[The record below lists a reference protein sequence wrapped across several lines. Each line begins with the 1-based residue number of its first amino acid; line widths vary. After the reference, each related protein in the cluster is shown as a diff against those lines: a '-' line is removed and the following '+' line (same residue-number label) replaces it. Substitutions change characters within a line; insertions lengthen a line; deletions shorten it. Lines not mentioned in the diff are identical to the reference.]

1 MMYGLATMLLS
12 APASAGTA
20 QITDPDLGTM
30 LGCNFQTDI
39 AVPFDHD
46 LFAETPNGQSFR
58 MVEWSTVK
66 FPAQINPRATPDS
79 LRVAGEINIPVQA
92 VGSGLM
98 LATAGYGGLDS
109 KGVAAE
115 GEIRYIDGRKQ
126 SFRLL
131 VGEHAWPAWAGAT
144 GRMATPLDLGVNAS
158 GDRVTAASRWLPLS
172 YPEIKVESLSLRSRD
187 GLDLY
192 VVGLAMHGCG
202 GALPAAAADE
212 TAPAGFSFPIPLN
225 FDLGPFRPAGIDS
238 GRALVDRKLHIEGAE
253 LRRSDDSAARFFG
266 VNLVG
271 AGALPAA
278 ERAAL
283 VADGIVARGYDM
295 VRMHHIDTEQALL
308 NPKRG
313 TGAEPT
319 LRPDMLDRMDKLH
332 AELSARGV
340 YQFVEMWTLRAFRV
354 GEGVQ
359 HPENVPGSHKYVAYL
374 WPEWRRA
381 QQEWFRAVYGRKNPY
396 TGKKYADDPAVA
408 IVEITNE
415 DSLLVGWSGGA
426 IEKLPAPHRRRLDEL
441 WTGFLRKRYPDEAAL
456 SAAWTGGQRPGLQA
470 GESLAIGSVA
480 REPNSRARTELF
492 PTRRAADLVD
502 FYATLEADYFQEM
515 ATFVKRDLGFTAP
528 TVCTT
533 SFAVP
538 QADRQLSACDVVDI
552 HPYWDP
558 IAETTAFADQSILQP
573 SGRYFERIS
582 SCQADKPCT
591 ISEVQHSWPNRFS
604 HEAPLIWATLGAR
617 QGWSALLWFAWSH
630 ADIRD
635 APDGPNGA
643 LDLEGRFSSDAQ
655 MPAASAVFRAVR
667 AANRTWTRWWS
678 EDGLARDLAE
688 TQPIYPPETVG
699 LSSYLSRQVRAS
711 FADSPPIVEPG
722 TVEGQL
728 WRDQVEPPSRWSP
741 GRLVVS
747 TGDLH
752 AIVGD
757 SRATEAAPD
766 PAVLRA
772 TFSVPV
778 SVSLVPSVEPG
789 AWLLT
794 VAGRTDRVGSL
805 WSHGVPGMLVLGD
818 GPALLE
824 RLKGTVDV
832 HFTKRPTVVALEPT
846 GAARAEVNVRPLGK
860 GWWRMDADQQTPWF
874 GIRESW

>member
-1 MMYGLATMLLS
+1 MIFSLAPTLLS
-12 APASAGTA
+12 AFVWAGSVPV
-20 QITDPDLGTM
+20 IDPDLGMM
-30 LGCNFQTDI
+30 LGCNFQYDI

-46 LFAETPNGQSFR
+46 LFAETPNGQSYR
-58 MVEWSTVK
+58 MVEWSSVK
-66 FPAQINPRATPDS
+66 FPVQINPRATPDS
-79 LRVAGEINIPVQA
+79 LRVAGEVNIFVGA
-92 VGSGLM
+92 LGSGLM

-109 KGVAAE
+109 HGVAAE
-115 GEIRYIDGRKQ
+115 GEILYVDGRKQ
-126 SFRLL
+126 NFRML

-144 GRMATPLDLGVNAS
+144 GRMATPLHLGINAG
-158 GDRVTAASRWLPLS
+158 GDPITAASRWLPLS
-172 YPEIKVESLSLRSRD
+172 YPEVKVESLSLRSRD

-192 VVGLAMHGCG
+192 VVGLSMHGCG
-202 GALPAAAADE
+202 GALPTTAANE
-212 TAPAGFSFPIPLN
+212 GAPEGFYFPIPLN
-225 FDLGPFRPAGIDS
+225 FDLGPYRPAGIDS
-238 GRALVDRKLHIEGAE
+238 GRLVVDRKIHIEEGE
-253 LRRSDDSAARFFG
+253 LRRSDGSPARFFG

-271 AGALPAA
+271 AGALPAV

-295 VRMHHIDTEQALL
+295 VRLHHIDTEQALL

-319 LRPDMLDRMDKLH
+319 LRPEVLDRMDKLN

-340 YQFVEMWTLRAFRV
+340 YQFVEMWTLRAFRA

-359 HPENVPGSHKYVAYL
+359 HPENVPGGHKYVSYL

-381 QQEWFRAVYGRKNPY
+381 QKEWFRAVYGRTNPY
-396 TGKKYADDPAVA
+396 TGKKYADDPLVAV
-408 IVEITNE
+408 VEITNE
-415 DSLLVGWSGGA
+415 DSLIVGWSGGA

-441 WTGFLRKRYPDEAAL
+441 WTGFLRKRYADDAAL
-456 SAAWTGGQRPGLQA
+456 TAVWVGGQRPGLQA

-480 REPNSRARTELF
+480 REPNSRARAELF

-502 FYATLEADYFQEM
+502 FYATLETDYFQEM
-515 ATFVKRDLGFTAP
+515 ATFVKRELGFAAP

-558 IAETTAFADQSILQP
+558 ISETTAFADQSILQP

-604 HEAPLIWATLGAR
+604 HEAPLIWATMGAR

-635 APDGPNGA
+635 TPDGPNGA

-667 AANRTWTRWWS
+667 AATRTWTRWWS
-678 EDGLARDLAE
+678 EDGLSRDLAE
-688 TQPIYPPETVG
+688 GQPIYPPETVG
-699 LSSYLSRQVRAS
+699 ISSYLARQVRTS
-711 FADSPPIVEPG
+711 FADLPPVARPG
-722 TVEGQL
+722 SAEGQP
-728 WRDQVEPPSRWSP
+728 WRDQTEPPSRWSP
-741 GRLVVS
+741 GRLVLS

-772 TFSVPV
+772 SFSVPV
-778 SVSLVPSVEPG
+778 AVSLVPAVEPG

-794 VAGRTDRVGSL
+794 VAGRTDREGSL
-805 WSHGVPGMLVLGD
+805 WSHGVPGMLLLGS
-818 GPALLE
+818 GPAQIE

-832 HFTKRPTVVALEPT
+832 HYAKRPTVEALGPT
-846 GAARAEVNVRPLGK
+846 GAPLGEVKLRRLGK
-860 GWWRMDADQQTPWF
+860 GWWRIDADQKTPWF